1 MIVDAFARSWSAEV
15 LARPPLIAPV
25 RQYVYPQQVPG
36 EEDALARGA
45 LVVKV
50 RPANGGSFLGTFALG
65 FREASLPS
73 GLWACPALDTMLAV
87 AGGYAYMVDTTAPE
101 RSELLE
107 QRPVTAILAA
117 PDEGLLLLAGFH
129 DVLAV
134 GSEGVRWRTGRLS
147 WEGVTLRE
155 VRGGRLLGE
164 GWDMYTDAE
173 VGFAVDLRTGQHEG
187 GAHRR

>member
-25 RQYVYPQQVPG
+25 RQYLYPQQVPG

-45 LVVKV
+45 LVVDV

-73 GLWACPALDTMLAV
+73 GLWACPAPERMLAV

-117 PDEGLLLLAGFH
+117 PEEGLLLLAGFH

-134 GSEGVRWRTGRLS
+134 GAEGVRWRTGRLS
-147 WEGVTLRE
+147 WEGVTLQE

-164 GWDMYTDAE
+164 GWNMFTDEE